1 MTLIECQSP
10 LETGSWGS
18 GIPCRREEEL
28 NEASSAKSSLSL
40 PQRCLLGKCPPPFK
54 TSFPF
59 EEHYSPTAS
68 CHSFP
73 VPANPAP
80 GPPPARYQLISIP
93 EGTLPTPQGE
103 GKHSSA
109 SLSSGRTPELPLPGG
124 WRTGLQTLGW
134 LLINTFPTKDFV

>member
-10 LETGSWGS
+10 LETGSWGR

-28 NEASSAKSSLSL
+28 NEASSTKSSLSL
-40 PQRCLLGKCPPPFK
+40 PQGCLLGKCPPPFK

-73 VPANPAP
+73 VPANPASRSNP
-80 GPPPARYQLISIP
+80 SKISAN
-93 EGTLPTPQGE
+93 
-103 GKHSSA
+103 KHSRRDPPNSTRRRETQ
-109 SLSSGRTPELPLPGG
+109 LCLPFKRKDLRITITRRLENGTSNPGVAFDKY
-124 WRTGLQTLGW
+124 
-134 LLINTFPTKDFV
+134 FPN